1 MELDEERGE
10 SLVSGLGCALDALD
24 AFALDSSEE
33 ELDSSS
39 DEEDICFVQH
49 TSVNSSIMFVLFGL
63 PCGWDFLD
71 RFFNHRIF

>member
-39 DEEDICFVQH
+39 EEKDILFCFVQH
-49 TSVNSSIMFVLFGL
+49 TLSVLFGL
-63 PCGWDFLD
+63 PCRWEYLGL
-71 RFFNHRIF
+71 FFNHRCF